1 MENRSGMMNFKDLVE
16 VEGYYSVQQLEPL
29 PYEYDA
35 LEPII
40 DEETM
45 REHHTKHLK
54 KYVETYNSLIDG
66 TPASQRTLEE
76 VLSDIRSYGDGIRN
90 NGGGIW
96 NHNFFFRLLTP
107 NKKTPNGNLSLS
119 IGKKW
124 GSMESFIEKFRESG
138 LKRFGSG
145 WVWLVK
151 DIKGELSII
160 TTQNQDNPLMFP
172 NNQYIPIIG
181 CDLWEHSYYLKHKS
195 NRSGWIDSFFEC
207 LDWDEAQ
214 KNYEG

>member
-1 MENRSGMMNFKDLVE
+1 MMSFRDLVE
-16 VEGYYSVQQLEPL
+16 IHGKTSVQHLVPL

-45 REHHTKHLK
+45 VEHHTKHLK
-54 KYVETYNSLIDG
+54 KYVETYNSLIDD
-66 TPASQRTLEE
+66 TPASQRNLEE
-76 VLSDIRSYGDGIRN
+76 VLGDIRSYDNGIRN

-96 NHNFFFRLLTP
+96 NHNFFFSLLTP
-107 NKKTPNGNLSLS
+107 NKTTPNGKLDLAIS
-119 IGKKW
+119 KKF
-124 GSMESFIEKFRESG
+124 GGVDSFIEKFREEG

-151 DIKGELSII
+151 NSEGELSII
-160 TTQNQDNPLMFP
+160 TTGNQDNPLMFP

-195 NRSGWIDSFFEC
+195 NRGGWIDSFFEC
-207 LDWDEAQ
+207 LDWDKAEE
-214 KNYEG
+214 YYGG

>member
-1 MENRSGMMNFKDLVE
+1 MMSFRDLVE
-16 VEGYYSVQQLEPL
+16 IHGKTSVQHLVPL

-54 KYVETYNSLIDG
+54 KYVETYNSLIDD
-66 TPASQRTLEE
+66 TPASQRSLEE
-76 VLSDIRSYGDGIRN
+76 VLGDIRSYGSGIRN

-96 NHNFFFRLLTP
+96 NHNFFFSLLTP
-107 NKKTPNGNLSLS
+107 NQTTPNGKLDLAIS
-119 IGKKW
+119 KKF
-124 GSMESFIEKFRESG
+124 GGVDSFIEKFREEG

-151 DIKGELSII
+151 NTNGELSII
-160 TTQNQDNPLMFP
+160 TTMNQDNPLMFP

-195 NRSGWIDSFFEC
+195 NRGGWIDSFFEC
-207 LDWDEAQ
+207 LDWDKAEE
-214 KNYEG
+214 YYGG

>member
-1 MENRSGMMNFKDLVE
+1 MMNFRDLVE
-16 VEGYYSVQQLEPL
+16 IHGKTSVQQLIPL

-54 KYVETYNSLIDG
+54 KYVETYNSLIDD
-66 TPASQRTLEE
+66 TPASQRSLEE
-76 VLSDIRSYGDGIRN
+76 VLGDIRSYGSGIRN

-96 NHNFFFRLLTP
+96 NHNFFFSLLTP
-107 NKKTPNGNLSLS
+107 NKTTPNGKLDLAISKKFGS
-119 IGKKW
+119 I
-124 GSMESFIEKFRESG
+124 ESFIEKFREEG

-151 DIKGELSII
+151 NSEGELSII
-160 TTQNQDNPLMFP
+160 TTGNQDNPLMFP

-195 NRSGWIDSFFEC
+195 NRGGWIDSFFEC
-207 LDWDEAQ
+207 LDWDKAEE
-214 KNYEG
+214 YYGG

>member
-1 MENRSGMMNFKDLVE
+1 MSFRDLVE
-16 VEGYYSVQQLEPL
+16 MDGNISVQQLIPL
-29 PYEYDA
+29 PYEYNA

-54 KYVETYNSLIDG
+54 KYVETYNSLIDD
-66 TPASQRTLEE
+66 TPASQRPLEE
-76 VLSDIRSYGDGIRN
+76 VFEDIRSYESGIRN

-96 NHNFFFRLLTP
+96 NHNFFFSLLTP
-107 NKKTPNGNLSLS
+107 NKTTPNGKLDLAISKKFGS
-119 IGKKW
+119 I
-124 GSMESFIEKFRESG
+124 ESFMEKFREEG

-151 DIKGELSII
+151 NTNGELSII
-160 TTQNQDNPLMFP
+160 TTGNQDNPLMFP

-195 NRSGWIDSFFEC
+195 NRGGWIDSFFEC
-207 LDWDEAQ
+207 LDWDKAEE
-214 KNYEG
+214 YYGG

>member
-1 MENRSGMMNFKDLVE
+1 MSFRDLVE
-16 VEGYYSVQQLEPL
+16 IHGKTSVQHLVPL

-54 KYVETYNSLIDG
+54 KYVETYNSLIDD
-66 TPASQRTLEE
+66 TPASQRSLEE
-76 VLSDIRSYGDGIRN
+76 VLGDIRSYGSGIRN

-96 NHNFFFRLLTP
+96 NHNFFFSLLTP
-107 NKKTPNGNLSLS
+107 NQTTPNGKLDLAIS
-119 IGKKW
+119 KKF
-124 GSMESFIEKFRESG
+124 GEVEAFIEKFREEG

-151 DIKGELSII
+151 NSEGELSII
-160 TTQNQDNPLMFP
+160 TTGNQDNPLMFP

-195 NRSGWIDSFFEC
+195 NRGGWIDSFFEC
-207 LDWDEAQ
+207 LDWDKAEE
-214 KNYEG
+214 YYGG

>member
-1 MENRSGMMNFKDLVE
+1 MSFRDLVE
-16 VEGYYSVQQLEPL
+16 IHGKTSVQHLVPL

-54 KYVETYNSLIDG
+54 KYVETYNSLIDD
-66 TPASQRTLEE
+66 TPASQRSLEE
-76 VLSDIRSYGDGIRN
+76 VLGDIRSYGSGIRN

-96 NHNFFFRLLTP
+96 NHNFFFSLLTP
-107 NKKTPNGNLSLS
+107 NKTTPNGKLDLAISKKFGS
-119 IGKKW
+119 I
-124 GSMESFIEKFRESG
+124 ESFIEKFREEG

-151 DIKGELSII
+151 NTNGELSII
-160 TTQNQDNPLMFP
+160 TTGNQDNPLMFP

-195 NRSGWIDSFFEC
+195 NRGGWIDSFFEC
-207 LDWDEAQ
+207 LDWDKAEE
-214 KNYEG
+214 YYGG

>member
-1 MENRSGMMNFKDLVE
+1 MSFRDLVE
-16 VEGYYSVQQLEPL
+16 MDGNTSVQQLIPL
-29 PYEYDA
+29 PYEYNA

-66 TPASQRTLEE
+66 TPASQRSLEE
-76 VLSDIRSYGDGIRN
+76 VFEDIRSYGSGIRN

-96 NHNFFFRLLTP
+96 NHNFFFSLLTP
-107 NKKTPNGNLSLS
+107 NQTTPNGKLDLAISKKFGS
-119 IGKKW
+119 I
-124 GSMESFIEKFRESG
+124 ESFMEKFREEG

-151 DIKGELSII
+151 NSEGELSII
-160 TTQNQDNPLMFP
+160 TTANQDNPLMFP

-195 NRSGWIDSFFEC
+195 NRGGWIDSFFEC
-207 LDWDEAQ
+207 LDWDKAEE
-214 KNYEG
+214 YYGG

>member
-1 MENRSGMMNFKDLVE
+1 MMSFRDLVE
-16 VEGYYSVQQLEPL
+16 IHGKTSVQHLVPL

-54 KYVETYNSLIDG
+54 KYVETYNSLIDD
-66 TPASQRTLEE
+66 TPASQRNLEE
-76 VLSDIRSYGDGIRN
+76 VLGDIRSYGSGIRN

-96 NHNFFFRLLTP
+96 NHNFFFSLLTP
-107 NKKTPNGNLSLS
+107 NKTTPNGKLDLAISKKFGS
-119 IGKKW
+119 I
-124 GSMESFIEKFRESG
+124 ESFMEKFREEG

-151 DIKGELSII
+151 NSEGELSII
-160 TTQNQDNPLMFP
+160 TTANQDNPLMFP

-195 NRSGWIDSFFEC
+195 NRGGWIDSFFEC
-207 LDWDEAQ
+207 LDWDKAEE
-214 KNYEG
+214 YYGG

>member
-1 MENRSGMMNFKDLVE
+1 MMSFRDLVE
-16 VEGYYSVQQLEPL
+16 IHGKTSVQHLVPL

-54 KYVETYNSLIDG
+54 KYVETYNSLIDD
-66 TPASQRTLEE
+66 TPASQRNLEE
-76 VLSDIRSYGDGIRN
+76 VLGDIRSYDNGIRN

-96 NHNFFFRLLTP
+96 NHNFFFSLLTP
-107 NKKTPNGNLSLS
+107 NKTTPNGKLDLAISKKFGS
-119 IGKKW
+119 I
-124 GSMESFIEKFRESG
+124 ESFMEKFREEG

-151 DIKGELSII
+151 DTKGELSII
-160 TTQNQDNPLMFP
+160 TTGNQDNPLMFP

-195 NRSGWIDSFFEC
+195 NRGGWIDSFFEC
-207 LDWDEAQ
+207 LDWDKAEE
-214 KNYEG
+214 YYGE

>member
-1 MENRSGMMNFKDLVE
+1 MLSFRDLVE
-16 VEGYYSVQQLEPL
+16 MDGNTSVQQLIPL
-29 PYEYDA
+29 PYEYNA

-54 KYVETYNSLIDG
+54 KYVETYNSLIDD
-66 TPASQRTLEE
+66 TPASQRSLEE
-76 VLSDIRSYGDGIRN
+76 VLGDIRSYGSGIRN

-96 NHNFFFRLLTP
+96 NHNFFFSLLTP
-107 NKKTPNGNLSLS
+107 NKTTPNGKLDLAISKKFGS
-119 IGKKW
+119 I
-124 GSMESFIEKFRESG
+124 ESFMEKFREEG

-151 DIKGELSII
+151 DTNGELSII
-160 TTQNQDNPLMFP
+160 TTGNQDNPLMFP

-195 NRSGWIDSFFEC
+195 NRGGWIDSFFEC
-207 LDWDEAQ
+207 LDWDKAEE
-214 KNYEG
+214 YYGG

>member
-1 MENRSGMMNFKDLVE
+1 MEGRMMSFRDLVE
-16 VEGYYSVQQLEPL
+16 IHGKTSVQHLVPL

-54 KYVETYNSLIDG
+54 KYVETYNSLIDD
-66 TPASQRTLEE
+66 TPASQRSLEE
-76 VLSDIRSYGDGIRN
+76 VLGDIRSYGSGIRN

-96 NHNFFFRLLTP
+96 NHNFFFSLLTP
-107 NKKTPNGNLSLS
+107 NKTTPNGKLDLAISKKFGS
-119 IGKKW
+119 I
-124 GSMESFIEKFRESG
+124 ESFMEKFREEG

-151 DIKGELSII
+151 NSEGELSII
-160 TTQNQDNPLMFP
+160 TTGNQDNPLMFP

-195 NRSGWIDSFFEC
+195 NRGGWIDSFFEC
-207 LDWDEAQ
+207 LDWDKAEE
-214 KNYEG
+214 YYGG

>member
-1 MENRSGMMNFKDLVE
+1 MMSFRDLVE
-16 VEGYYSVQQLEPL
+16 IHGKTSVQHLVPL

-54 KYVETYNSLIDG
+54 KYVETYNSLIDD
-66 TPASQRTLEE
+66 TPASQRNLEE
-76 VLSDIRSYGDGIRN
+76 VLGDIRSYDNGIRN

-96 NHNFFFRLLTP
+96 NHNFFFSLLTP
-107 NKKTPNGNLSLS
+107 NKTTPNGKLDLAIS
-119 IGKKW
+119 KKF
-124 GSMESFIEKFRESG
+124 GGVDSFIEKFREEG

-151 DIKGELSII
+151 DTNGELSII
-160 TTQNQDNPLMFP
+160 TTGNQDNPLMFP

-195 NRSGWIDSFFEC
+195 NRGGWIDSFFEC
-207 LDWDEAQ
+207 LDWDKAEE
-214 KNYEG
+214 YYGE

>member
-1 MENRSGMMNFKDLVE
+1 MSFRDLVE
-16 VEGYYSVQQLEPL
+16 MDGNTSVQQLIPL
-29 PYEYDA
+29 PYEYNA

-66 TPASQRTLEE
+66 TPASQRSLEE
-76 VLSDIRSYGDGIRN
+76 VFEDIRSYGSGIRN

-96 NHNFFFRLLTP
+96 NHNFFFSLLTP
-107 NKKTPNGNLSLS
+107 NQTTPNGKLDLAIS
-119 IGKKW
+119 KKF
-124 GSMESFIEKFRESG
+124 GEVEEFIEKFREEG

-151 DIKGELSII
+151 NSEGELSII
-160 TTQNQDNPLMFP
+160 TTANQDNPLMFP

-195 NRSGWIDSFFEC
+195 NRGGWIDSFFEC
-207 LDWDEAQ
+207 LDWDKAEE
-214 KNYEG
+214 YYGG

>member
-1 MENRSGMMNFKDLVE
+1 MMSFRDLVE
-16 VEGYYSVQQLEPL
+16 IHGKTSVQHLVPL

-54 KYVETYNSLIDG
+54 KYVETYNSLIDD
-66 TPASQRTLEE
+66 TPASQRNLEE
-76 VLSDIRSYGDGIRN
+76 VLGDIRSYESGIRN

-96 NHNFFFRLLTP
+96 NHNFFFSLLTP
-107 NKKTPNGNLSLS
+107 NKTTPNGKLDLAIS
-119 IGKKW
+119 KKF
-124 GSMESFIEKFRESG
+124 GGVDSFIEKFREEG

-151 DIKGELSII
+151 DTKGELSII
-160 TTQNQDNPLMFP
+160 TTVNQDNPLMFP

-195 NRSGWIDSFFEC
+195 NRGGWIDSFFEC
-207 LDWDEAQ
+207 LDWDKAEE
-214 KNYEG
+214 YYGG

>member
-1 MENRSGMMNFKDLVE
+1 MMSFRDLVE
-16 VEGYYSVQQLEPL
+16 MDGNISVQQLIPL

-54 KYVETYNSLIDG
+54 KYVETYNSLIDD
-66 TPASQRTLEE
+66 TPASQRSLEE
-76 VLSDIRSYGDGIRN
+76 VFEDIRSYGSGIRN

-96 NHNFFFRLLTP
+96 NHNFFFSLLTP
-107 NKKTPNGNLSLS
+107 NQTTPNGKLDLAISKKFGS
-119 IGKKW
+119 I
-124 GSMESFIEKFRESG
+124 ESFMEKFREEG

-151 DIKGELSII
+151 NSEGELSII
-160 TTQNQDNPLMFP
+160 TTGNQDNPLMFP

-195 NRSGWIDSFFEC
+195 NRGGWIDSFFEC
-207 LDWDEAQ
+207 LDWDKAEE
-214 KNYEG
+214 YYGG

>member
-1 MENRSGMMNFKDLVE
+1 MEGRMMSFRDLVE
-16 VEGYYSVQQLEPL
+16 IHGKTSVQQLVPL

-54 KYVETYNSLIDG
+54 KYVETYNSLIDD
-66 TPASQRTLEE
+66 TPASQRSLEE
-76 VLSDIRSYGDGIRN
+76 VLGDIRSYGSGIRN

-96 NHNFFFRLLTP
+96 NHNFFFSLLTP
-107 NKKTPNGNLSLS
+107 NQTTPNGKLDLAISKKFGS
-119 IGKKW
+119 I
-124 GSMESFIEKFRESG
+124 ESFIEKFREEG

-151 DIKGELSII
+151 NS
-160 TTQNQDNPLMFP
+160 
-172 NNQYIPIIG
+172 
-181 CDLWEHSYYLKHKS
+181 
-195 NRSGWIDSFFEC
+195 
-207 LDWDEAQ
+207 
-214 KNYEG
+214 

>member
-1 MENRSGMMNFKDLVE
+1 MMSFRDLVE
-16 VEGYYSVQQLEPL
+16 IHGKTSVQHLVPL

-54 KYVETYNSLIDG
+54 KYVETYNSLIDD
-66 TPASQRTLEE
+66 TPASQRSLEE
-76 VLSDIRSYGDGIRN
+76 VLGDIRSYGSGIRN

-96 NHNFFFRLLTP
+96 NHNFFFSLLTP
-107 NKKTPNGNLSLS
+107 NKTTPNGKLDLAISKKFGS
-119 IGKKW
+119 I
-124 GSMESFIEKFRESG
+124 ESFMEKFREEG

-151 DIKGELSII
+151 NTNGELSII
-160 TTQNQDNPLMFP
+160 TTGNQDNPLMFP

-195 NRSGWIDSFFEC
+195 NRGGWIDSFFEC
-207 LDWDEAQ
+207 LDWDKAEE
-214 KNYEG
+214 YYGE

>member
-1 MENRSGMMNFKDLVE
+1 MMNFKDLVE
-16 VEGYYSVQQLEPL
+16 IHGKNSAQHLIPL
-29 PYEYDA
+29 PYEYNA

-45 REHHTKHLK
+45 VEHHTKHLK
-54 KYVETYNSLIDG
+54 KYVDTYNTLIDG
-66 TPASQRTLEE
+66 TPASQRNLDE
-76 VLSDIRSYGDGIRN
+76 VLGDIRSYDNGIRN

-96 NHNFFFRLLTP
+96 NHNFFFSLLTP
-107 NKKTPNGNLSLS
+107 NKTTPNGKLELAIS
-119 IGKKW
+119 KKW
-124 GSMESFIEKFRESG
+124 GGVDGFIEKFREEG

-151 DIKGELSII
+151 NTKGELSII
-160 TTQNQDNPLMFP
+160 TTANQDNPLMFP

-207 LDWDEAQ
+207 LNWDEAE
-214 KNYEG
+214 KNYDV

>member
-1 MENRSGMMNFKDLVE
+1 MSFRDLVE
-16 VEGYYSVQQLEPL
+16 IHGKTSVQHLVPL

-54 KYVETYNSLIDG
+54 KYVETYNSLIDD
-66 TPASQRTLEE
+66 TPASQRNLEE
-76 VLSDIRSYGDGIRN
+76 VLGDIRSYENGIRN

-96 NHNFFFRLLTP
+96 NHNFFFSLLTP
-107 NKKTPNGNLSLS
+107 NQTTPNGKLDLAISKKFGS
-119 IGKKW
+119 I
-124 GSMESFIEKFRESG
+124 ESFIEKFREEG

-151 DIKGELSII
+151 NSEGELSII
-160 TTQNQDNPLMFP
+160 TTANQDNPLMFP

-195 NRSGWIDSFFEC
+195 NRGGWIDSFFEC
-207 LDWDEAQ
+207 LDWDKAEE
-214 KNYEG
+214 YYGG

>member
-1 MENRSGMMNFKDLVE
+1 MEKGMMSFRDLVE
-16 VEGYYSVQQLEPL
+16 MDGKASVQQLIPL
-29 PYEYDA
+29 PYEYHA

-66 TPASQRTLEE
+66 TPASQRSLEE
-76 VLSDIRSYGDGIRN
+76 VFEDIRSYGSGIRN

-96 NHNFFFRLLTP
+96 NHNFFFSLLTP
-107 NKKTPNGNLSLS
+107 NKTTPNGKLDLAISKKFGS
-119 IGKKW
+119 I
-124 GSMESFIEKFRESG
+124 ESFMEKFREEG

-151 DIKGELSII
+151 NSEGELSII
-160 TTQNQDNPLMFP
+160 TTGNQDNPLMFP

-195 NRSGWIDSFFEC
+195 NRGGWIDSFFEC
-207 LDWDEAQ
+207 LDWDKAEE
-214 KNYEG
+214 YYGE

>member
-1 MENRSGMMNFKDLVE
+1 MSFRDLVE
-16 VEGYYSVQQLEPL
+16 IHGKTSVQHLVPL

-54 KYVETYNSLIDG
+54 KYVETYNSLIDD
-66 TPASQRTLEE
+66 TPASQRSLEE
-76 VLSDIRSYGDGIRN
+76 VLGDIRSYGSGIRN

-96 NHNFFFRLLTP
+96 NHNFFFSLLTP
-107 NKKTPNGNLSLS
+107 NQTTPNGKLDLAISKKFGS
-119 IGKKW
+119 I
-124 GSMESFIEKFRESG
+124 ESFIEKFREEG

-151 DIKGELSII
+151 NSEGELSII
-160 TTQNQDNPLMFP
+160 TTGNQDNPLMFP

-195 NRSGWIDSFFEC
+195 NRGGWIDSFFEC
-207 LDWDEAQ
+207 LDWDKAEE
-214 KNYEG
+214 YYGG

>member
-1 MENRSGMMNFKDLVE
+1 MMSFRDLVE
-16 VEGYYSVQQLEPL
+16 IHGKTSVQHLVPL

-54 KYVETYNSLIDG
+54 KYVETYNSLIDD
-66 TPASQRTLEE
+66 TPASQRNLEE
-76 VLSDIRSYGDGIRN
+76 VLGDIRSYDNGIRN

-96 NHNFFFRLLTP
+96 NHNFFFSLLTP
-107 NKKTPNGNLSLS
+107 NKTTPNGKLDLAISKKFGS
-119 IGKKW
+119 I
-124 GSMESFIEKFRESG
+124 ESFMEKFREEG

-151 DIKGELSII
+151 DTNGELSII
-160 TTQNQDNPLMFP
+160 TTGNQDNPLMFP

-195 NRSGWIDSFFEC
+195 NRGGWIDSFFEC
-207 LDWDEAQ
+207 LDWDKAEE
-214 KNYEG
+214 YYGG

>member
-1 MENRSGMMNFKDLVE
+1 MMSFRDLVE
-16 VEGYYSVQQLEPL
+16 IHGKTSVQQLIPL
-29 PYEYDA
+29 PYEYHA

-66 TPASQRTLEE
+66 TPASQRSLEE
-76 VLSDIRSYGDGIRN
+76 VLGDIRSYGSGIRN

-96 NHNFFFRLLTP
+96 NHNFFFSLLTP
-107 NKKTPNGNLSLS
+107 NKTTPNGKLDLAISKKFGS
-119 IGKKW
+119 I
-124 GSMESFIEKFRESG
+124 ESFMEKFREEG

-151 DIKGELSII
+151 DTNGELSII
-160 TTQNQDNPLMFP
+160 TTSNQDNPLMFP
-172 NNQYIPIIG
+172 NNQYTSVIG

-195 NRSGWIDSFFEC
+195 NRGGWIDSFFEC
-207 LDWDEAQ
+207 LNWDEAQ
-214 KNYEG
+214 KNYDV

>member
-1 MENRSGMMNFKDLVE
+1 MISFKDLVE
-16 VEGYYSVQQLEPL
+16 MNGKYSAQHLIPL

-40 DEETM
+40 DKETM
-45 REHHTKHLK
+45 VEHHTKHLK

-76 VLSDIRSYGDGIRN
+76 VLGDIRAYDNGIRN

-96 NHNFFFRLLTP
+96 NHNFFFSLLTP
-107 NKKTPNGNLSLS
+107 NKTTPNGKLDLAIS
-119 IGKKW
+119 KKF
-124 GSMESFIEKFRESG
+124 GGVDSFIEKFREEG

-151 DIKGELSII
+151 NTNGELSII
-160 TTQNQDNPLMFP
+160 TTANQDNPLMFP

-195 NRSGWIDSFFEC
+195 NRGGWIDSFFEC
-207 LDWDEAQ
+207 LDWDKAEE
-214 KNYEG
+214 YYGG

>member
-1 MENRSGMMNFKDLVE
+1 MEGRMMSFRDLVE
-16 VEGYYSVQQLEPL
+16 IHGKTSVQHLVPL

-54 KYVETYNSLIDG
+54 KYVETYNSLIDD
-66 TPASQRTLEE
+66 TPASQRSLEE
-76 VLSDIRSYGDGIRN
+76 VLGDIRSYGSGIRN

-96 NHNFFFRLLTP
+96 NHNFFFSLLTP
-107 NKKTPNGNLSLS
+107 NKTTPNGKLDLAISKKFGS
-119 IGKKW
+119 I
-124 GSMESFIEKFRESG
+124 ESFMEKFREEG

-151 DIKGELSII
+151 DTKGELSII
-160 TTQNQDNPLMFP
+160 TTGNQDNPLMFP

-195 NRSGWIDSFFEC
+195 NRGGWIDSFFEC
-207 LDWDEAQ
+207 LDWDKAEE
-214 KNYEG
+214 YYGE

>member
-1 MENRSGMMNFKDLVE
+1 MMSFRDLVE
-16 VEGYYSVQQLEPL
+16 IHGKTSVQHLVPL

-54 KYVETYNSLIDG
+54 KYVETYNSLIDD
-66 TPASQRTLEE
+66 TPASQRSLEE
-76 VLSDIRSYGDGIRN
+76 VLGDIRSYGSGIRN

-96 NHNFFFRLLTP
+96 NHNFFFSLLTP
-107 NKKTPNGNLSLS
+107 NKTTPNGKLDLAISKKFGS
-119 IGKKW
+119 I
-124 GSMESFIEKFRESG
+124 ESFMEKFREEG

-151 DIKGELSII
+151 DTNGELSII
-160 TTQNQDNPLMFP
+160 TTGNQDNPLMFP

-195 NRSGWIDSFFEC
+195 NRGGWIDSFFEC
-207 LDWDEAQ
+207 LDWDKAEE
-214 KNYEG
+214 YYGE

>member
-1 MENRSGMMNFKDLVE
+1 MMSFRDLVE
-16 VEGYYSVQQLEPL
+16 IHGKTSVQHLVPL

-54 KYVETYNSLIDG
+54 KYVETYNSLIDD
-66 TPASQRTLEE
+66 TPASQRNLEE
-76 VLSDIRSYGDGIRN
+76 VLGDIRSYGSGIRN

-96 NHNFFFRLLTP
+96 NHNFFFSLLTP
-107 NKKTPNGNLSLS
+107 NKTTPNGKLDLAISKKFGS
-119 IGKKW
+119 I
-124 GSMESFIEKFRESG
+124 ESFMEKFREEG

-151 DIKGELSII
+151 DTKGELSII
-160 TTQNQDNPLMFP
+160 TTANQDNPLMFP

-195 NRSGWIDSFFEC
+195 NRGGWIDSFFEC
-207 LDWDEAQ
+207 LDWDKAEE
-214 KNYEG
+214 YYGE

>member
-1 MENRSGMMNFKDLVE
+1 MSFRDLVE
-16 VEGYYSVQQLEPL
+16 MDGNTSVQQLIPL
-29 PYEYDA
+29 PYEYNA

-66 TPASQRTLEE
+66 TPASQRSLEE
-76 VLSDIRSYGDGIRN
+76 VFEDIRSYGSGIRN

-96 NHNFFFRLLTP
+96 NHNFFFSLLTP
-107 NKKTPNGNLSLS
+107 NQTTPNGKLDLAISKKFGS
-119 IGKKW
+119 I
-124 GSMESFIEKFRESG
+124 ESFMEKFREEG

-151 DIKGELSII
+151 NSEGELSII
-160 TTQNQDNPLMFP
+160 TTANQDNPLMFP

-195 NRSGWIDSFFEC
+195 NRGGWIDSFFEC
-207 LDWDEAQ
+207 LDWDKAEE
-214 KNYEG
+214 YYGE

>member
-1 MENRSGMMNFKDLVE
+1 MSFRDLVE
-16 VEGYYSVQQLEPL
+16 IHGKTSVQHLVPL

-54 KYVETYNSLIDG
+54 KYVETYNSLIDD
-66 TPASQRTLEE
+66 TPASQRSLEE
-76 VLSDIRSYGDGIRN
+76 VLGDIRSYGSGIRN

-96 NHNFFFRLLTP
+96 NHNFFFSLLTP
-107 NKKTPNGNLSLS
+107 NKTTPNGKLDLAISKKFGS
-119 IGKKW
+119 I
-124 GSMESFIEKFRESG
+124 ESFMEKFREEG

-151 DIKGELSII
+151 NTEGELSII
-160 TTQNQDNPLMFP
+160 TTGNQDNPLMFP

-195 NRSGWIDSFFEC
+195 NRGGWIDSFFEC
-207 LDWDEAQ
+207 LDWDKAEE
-214 KNYEG
+214 YYGG

>member
-1 MENRSGMMNFKDLVE
+1 MMSFRDIVE
-16 VEGYYSVQQLEPL
+16 IHGKTSVQQLVPL
-29 PYEYDA
+29 PYEYNA

-40 DEETM
+40 DEGTM
-45 REHHTKHLK
+45 VEHHTKHLK
-54 KYVETYNSLIDG
+54 KYVDTYNTLIDG
-66 TPASQRTLEE
+66 TPASQRNLEE
-76 VLSDIRSYGDGIRN
+76 VLGDIRSYDNGIRN

-96 NHNFFFRLLTP
+96 NHNFFFSLLTP
-107 NKKTPNGNLSLS
+107 NKTTPNGKLELAIS
-119 IGKKW
+119 KKW
-124 GSMESFIEKFRESG
+124 GGVGEFIEKFREEG

-151 DIKGELSII
+151 NTKGELSII
-160 TTQNQDNPLMFP
+160 TTANQDNPLMFP

-207 LDWDEAQ
+207 LNWDEAE
-214 KNYEG
+214 KNYDV

>member
-1 MENRSGMMNFKDLVE
+1 MMSFRDLVE
-16 VEGYYSVQQLEPL
+16 IHGKTSVQHLVPL
-29 PYEYDA
+29 LYEYDA

-54 KYVETYNSLIDG
+54 KYVETYNSLIDD
-66 TPASQRTLEE
+66 TPASQRNLEE
-76 VLSDIRSYGDGIRN
+76 VLGDIRSYDNGIRN

-96 NHNFFFRLLTP
+96 NHNFFFSLLTP
-107 NKKTPNGNLSLS
+107 NKTTPNGKLDLAISKKFGS
-119 IGKKW
+119 I
-124 GSMESFIEKFRESG
+124 ESFMEKFREEG

-151 DIKGELSII
+151 NSEGELSII
-160 TTQNQDNPLMFP
+160 TTGNQDNPLMFP

-195 NRSGWIDSFFEC
+195 NRGGWIDSFFEC
-207 LDWDEAQ
+207 LDWDKAEE
-214 KNYEG
+214 YYGG

>member
-1 MENRSGMMNFKDLVE
+1 MMSFRDLVE
-16 VEGYYSVQQLEPL
+16 IHGKTSVQHLVPL

-54 KYVETYNSLIDG
+54 KYVETYNSLIDD
-66 TPASQRTLEE
+66 TPASQRSLEE
-76 VLSDIRSYGDGIRN
+76 VLGDIRSYGSGIRN

-96 NHNFFFRLLTP
+96 NHNFFFSLLTP
-107 NKKTPNGNLSLS
+107 NKTTPNGKLDLAIS
-119 IGKKW
+119 KKF
-124 GSMESFIEKFRESG
+124 GGVDSFIEKFREEG

-151 DIKGELSII
+151 DTNGELSII
-160 TTQNQDNPLMFP
+160 TTGNQDNPLMFP

-195 NRSGWIDSFFEC
+195 NRGGWIDSFFEC
-207 LDWDEAQ
+207 LDWDKAEE
-214 KNYEG
+214 YYGG